1 VQKRLITLTA
11 ASPDEVAG
19 TLLPALAAALDG
31 GPALTALPADRAERD
46 RALIA
51 TRPEQRLEHSD
62 EEIALVVPTS
72 GSTGEP
78 KAALLS
84 ARALRASAT
93 ATHDF
98 LGGPGQWLLA
108 LPATH
113 IAGLQV
119 LIRAT
124 LAGIRPVLLDLRE
137 GFHPTELAD
146 ALAAMDPGRR
156 YVSLVPTQ
164 LRRVLDIGG
173 PVAEALAA
181 VDAVLLGGAAA
192 PIALREQAADAG
204 IPVVTTYGM
213 TETCGGCVY
222 DGQPL
227 SDVDIDLAPSGRIS
241 IGGPVLFSG
250 YRLRPDLTAEVLAG
264 GRFRTSDVGQWSA
277 TGGLEVIG
285 RADDVIITGGVN
297 VAPAAVEAALASC
310 PGVSESAVTGVSHP
324 EWGQVV
330 IAVLTPHATEPT
342 PTLAAVRA
350 HVSGLLGPH
359 AAPRAIA
366 FLPELPRLPL
376 GKIDR
381 QAIATIATQLGQT
394 VDS

>member
-1 VQKRLITLTA
+1 MTA
-11 ASPDEVAG
+11 ASPDEIRRS
-19 TLLPALAAALDG
+19 LLPALAAALTG
-31 GPALTALPADRAERD
+31 GPAVAALPSDRIEQD
-46 RALIA
+46 RALSAI
-51 TRPEQRLEHSD
+51 RPDQRLEHSD

-84 ARALRASAT
+84 ARALRASAN
-93 ATHDF
+93 ATHAF
-98 LGGPGQWLLA
+98 LGGPGKWLLA

-119 LIRAT
+119 LVRAA
-124 LAGIRPVLLDLRE
+124 LAGTDPALMDLRDGFRPLDL
-137 GFHPTELAD
+137 AA
-146 ALAAMDPGRR
+146 ALDGISGRR

-164 LRRVLDIGG
+164 LRRVLDAGG
-173 PVAEALAA
+173 LAVSALAG
-181 VDAVLLGGAAA
+181 VDAVLLGGAPA
-192 PIALREQAADAG
+192 PMALREQAAEAG
-204 IPVVTTYGM
+204 IPIVTTYGM

-227 SDVDIDLAPSGRIS
+227 ADVDIDLAPSGRIS
-241 IGGPVLFSG
+241 VGGPVLFSG
-250 YRLRPDLTAEVLAG
+250 YRLRPDLTAEVLVG
-264 GRFRTSDVGQWSA
+264 GRFRTSDIGQWSA

-310 PGVSESAVTGVSHP
+310 PGVSESAVTGVGHP

-330 IAVLTPHATEPT
+330 IAVLTPHAEEPP
-342 PTLAAVRA
+342 PTLATVRA
-350 HVSGLLGPH
+350 HVSSLLGPH

-366 FLPELPRLPL
+366 VVPELPRLPL

-381 QAIATIATQLGQT
+381 QAIATIATELGQK

>member
-1 VQKRLITLTA
+1 MTA
-11 ASPDEVAG
+11 AGPDEIRRS
-19 TLLPALAAALDG
+19 LLPALAAALAG
-31 GPALTALPADRAERD
+31 GPALAALPSDRVEQD
-46 RALIA
+46 RALSAI
-51 TRPEQRLEHSD
+51 RPDQRLEHSD

-84 ARALRASAT
+84 ARALRASAN
-93 ATHDF
+93 ATHAF
-98 LGGPGQWLLA
+98 LGGPGKWLLA

-119 LIRAT
+119 LVRAT
-124 LAGIRPVLLDLRE
+124 LAGTDPALMDLRAGFRPLDLAAA
-137 GFHPTELAD
+137 LD
-146 ALAAMDPGRR
+146 AMNGGRR

-164 LRRVLDIGG
+164 LRRVLDAGG
-173 PVAEALAA
+173 LAVTTLA
-181 VDAVLLGGAAA
+181 SVDAVLLGGAPA
-192 PIALREQAADAG
+192 PIALREQATDAG
-204 IPVVTTYGM
+204 IPIVTTYGM

-227 SDVDIDLAPSGRIS
+227 ADVDIDLAPSGRIS

-310 PGVSESAVTGVSHP
+310 PGVSESAVTGVGHP

-330 IAVLTPHATEPT
+330 IAVITPHADEPA
-342 PTLAAVRA
+342 PTLAVVRA
-350 HVSGLLGPH
+350 HVSSLLGPH

-366 FLPELPRLPL
+366 VVPELPRLPL

-381 QAIATIATQLGQT
+381 QAITSIATELGQT